1 VLQEVKSA
9 VVSSSTPKVDE
20 TKSPLTQLHERP
32 PSSMLQR
39 VLSPRTAEPTIVPP
53 SAHRST
59 APSRLSLHLNG
70 SGPSRLQ
77 PFASTST
84 LTLHKPPLSAKLLS
98 KPSSPR
104 TALPTEEHSS
114 GSSPSSDTSDSES
127 EREAEERKKV
137 EEENVGRRLKDL
149 EKMMSSDA
157 LGFARPPS
165 AKLGKGR
172 ESNGGRLP
180 SSPLSKQK
188 AATPVE
194 NARPAS
200 AHSRRESEDNSSAR
214 NSIPSIPSP
223 GSDNSQTFVQAARP
237 GPSSRK
243 STSRTPS
250 IRYGPAL
257 ERERQRSD
265 QRNSSRE
272 SQGSSF
278 SDISGRPLATRSI

>member
-1 VLQEVKSA
+1 
-9 VVSSSTPKVDE
+9 
-20 TKSPLTQLHERP
+20 
-32 PSSMLQR
+32 MLQR

-59 APSRLSLHLNG
+59 APSRLSLHSNG

-114 GSSPSSDTSDSES
+114 GSSPSSNTSDSES

-137 EEENVGRRLKDL
+137 EEETVGRRLKDL

-200 AHSRRESEDNSSAR
+200 GHSRRESEENSAR

-278 SDISGRPLATRSI
+278 SDISGRLPSARPI